1 MVLLGHLREWLGF
14 PLPLWTNEESMTRGE
29 EVVRAE
35 VTRLDSL
42 LRDPLLTRQP
52 SQPIRHA
59 RAGGHPETPRKAW
72 IPAFAGMTT

>member
-35 VTRLDSL
+35 VRFVGWAPPTELIHSKYASNSL
-42 LRDPLLTRQP
+42 
-52 SQPIRHA
+52 
-59 RAGGHPETPRKAW
+59 G
-72 IPAFAGMTT
+72 